1 MSDVFHKAACLA
13 GFFSYCWTYI
23 KKFPGCFCMSRL
35 PAAVF
40 NPLVSDNEVIPL
52 AADLFNRKNVP
63 LGGHLLLD
71 TLEELRALPSLVQ
84 APAATDGLDQT
95 QNSFGG
101 EIWAGEN
108 HLLWGSRGHRWSFV
122 KNRIDCESFSL
133 CGVAS
138 HVDGCE
144 RQMLKKDAVIY
155 NWRPWRHG
163 VIGSYMNTHLCWG
176 QNSFG
181 CFMWQINS
189 TLIWV

>member
-1 MSDVFHKAACLA
+1 
-13 GFFSYCWTYI
+13 
-23 KKFPGCFCMSRL
+23 MSRL

-101 EIWAGEN
+101 EIRAGEN
-108 HLLWGSRGHRWSFV
+108 HLL
-122 KNRIDCESFSL
+122 
-133 CGVAS
+133 
-138 HVDGCE
+138 
-144 RQMLKKDAVIY
+144 
-155 NWRPWRHG
+155 
-163 VIGSYMNTHLCWG
+163 
-176 QNSFG
+176 
-181 CFMWQINS
+181 
-189 TLIWV
+189 